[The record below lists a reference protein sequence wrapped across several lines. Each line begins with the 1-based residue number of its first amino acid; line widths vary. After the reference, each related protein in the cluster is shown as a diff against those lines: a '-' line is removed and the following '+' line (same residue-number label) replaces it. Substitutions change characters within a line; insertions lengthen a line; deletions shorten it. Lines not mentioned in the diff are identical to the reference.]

1 MNKPIEKAL
10 PLAAIM
16 TSVAALVTVLV
27 INSST
32 STHSQDKS
40 QLANLASKI
49 ERLEK
54 RLTAL
59 STDSGLSDGTNA
71 LNADSKG
78 SDGAAD
84 LATLEARQSR
94 LEQKLQNYG
103 IFERFEE
110 HEKLIKESYK
120 VAIDPE
126 RAAKER
132 FEALKILREEGRIDQ
147 AVVDSMMDLWDQSLD
162 DDKTGPYHR
171 WALMENLRGT
181 NDPRFRDNVL
191 SMLQQEPGAKM
202 TGQAIATLEP
212 MLPDP
217 AVQEWLTHL
226 SSNGQEP
233 KIRDYAANVL
243 QNAEAGDK

>member
-1 MNKPIEKAL
+1 
-10 PLAAIM
+10 
-16 TSVAALVTVLV
+16 
-27 INSST
+27 
-32 STHSQDKS
+32 
-40 QLANLASKI
+40 
-49 ERLEK
+49 
-54 RLTAL
+54 
-59 STDSGLSDGTNA
+59 
-71 LNADSKG
+71 
-78 SDGAAD
+78 
-84 LATLEARQSR
+84 
-94 LEQKLQNYG
+94 
-103 IFERFEE
+103 
-110 HEKLIKESYK
+110 
-120 VAIDPE
+120 
-126 RAAKER
+126 
-132 FEALKILREEGRIDQ
+132 
-147 AVVDSMMDLWDQSLD
+147 MDLWDQSLD

>member
-1 MNKPIEKAL
+1 M
-10 PLAAIM
+10 
-16 TSVAALVTVLV
+16 
-27 INSST
+27 
-32 STHSQDKS
+32 
-40 QLANLASKI
+40 
-49 ERLEK
+49 
-54 RLTAL
+54 LTA
-59 STDSGLSDGTNA
+59 DNNGNNSG
-71 LNADSKG
+71 
-78 SDGAAD
+78 AD

-110 HEKLIKESYK
+110 HEKLIKESYQ

-162 DDKTGPYHR
+162 DDKIGPYHR
-171 WALMENLRGT
+171 WTLMENLRGT

-243 QNAEAGDK
+243 QNAEAGNK